1 MPRTAEPTVW
11 LVFVAKA
18 VRTFCYG
25 YLGVLLPLH
34 LAALGLGPTGIGTAV
49 TLTLVA
55 SALLTLLIRRP
66 AERLG
71 SRTALVLLAAL
82 SVAAGVLLATAR
94 TPALVVLA
102 AMLGN
107 VAVSAGETGPFLSIE
122 QVLVARAA
130 AGRDLTLRMSLYNL
144 VGYVAMGLGAL
155 VVAAMPGSRAA
166 GTGMAAAAG
175 EGSWGYGPLFWLF
188 AAAGVVQALLYLRLP
203 DAPGRTPAAGAP
215 RFPSRR
221 LIYRIAALFALDSF
235 AGGFVLQS
243 LLVYWLYAH
252 YALTPAAIGSVFAA
266 AQLLTACS
274 VLLAVRASHWFG
286 LVNTMVFSHLAS
298 NVLLI
303 AMGFAP
309 TAGLAV
315 GLLLARALLS
325 QMDVPTRQAF
335 LMLVVRDEEREA
347 TATITNAG
355 RTVAQAVSPTLTGY
369 VMQAVS
375 LSAPFVLGGVL
386 KIVYDLL
393 LYDTCRRAGAISG
406 PERAD

>member
-1 MPRTAEPTVW
+1 MAPRAASTVW
-11 LVFVAKA
+11 LVFAAKA

-25 YLGVLLPLH
+25 YLGILLPLH
-34 LAALGLGPTGIGTAV
+34 LAALGLGAGGIGVAV
-49 TLTLVA
+49 TLTLGA

-66 AERLG
+66 AERRGGRAVLV
-71 SRTALVLLAAL
+71 ALACLVMG
-82 SVAAGVLLATAR
+82 AGVLLATAR
-94 TPALVVLA
+94 APALVVLA

-107 VAVSAGETGPFLSIE
+107 VAVSTGETGPFLSIE

-144 VGYVAMGLGAL
+144 VGYVASGLGAL
-155 VVAAMPGSRAA
+155 AVAALPGGEGHANSA
-166 GTGMAAAAG
+166 GTIGDG
-175 EGSWGYGPLFWLF
+175 GYGLLFWLF
-188 AAAGVVQALLYLRLP
+188 ALSGGVQALLYARLSDIP
-203 DAPGRTPAAGAP
+203 VRPPVAGAP

-221 LIYRIAALFALDSF
+221 LVHRIAALFALDSF

-252 YALTPAAIGSVFAA
+252 FALTPAAIGAVFSA

-298 NVLLI
+298 NVLLV
-303 AMGFAP
+303 AMGLAP

-315 GLLLARALLS
+315 ALLLLRALLS

-335 LMLVVRDEEREA
+335 LMLVVRDDEREA
-347 TATITNAG
+347 TATVTNAG
-355 RTVAQAVSPTLTGY
+355 RTVAQAVSPALTGY

-393 LYDTCRRAGAISG
+393 LYQTCRRVVPVSAR
-406 PERAD
+406 ERAG

>member
-1 MPRTAEPTVW
+1 MAPTAEPTVW
-11 LVFVAKA
+11 LIFLAKA

-34 LAALGLGPTGIGTAV
+34 LAALGLGPTGIGVAV
-49 TLTLVA
+49 TLTLGA

-71 SRTALVLLAAL
+71 SRAALVLLAGL
-82 SVAAGVLLATAR
+82 TVAAGVLLATAR

-155 VVAAMPGSRAA
+155 VVAVLPGES
-166 GTGMAAAAG
+166 
-175 EGSWGYGPLFWLF
+175 YGPLFWLF
-188 AAAGVVQALLYLRLP
+188 AISGAVQALLYLKLP
-203 DAPGRTPAAGAP
+203 DAPVRRPGSGVPS
-215 RFPSRR
+215 FPSRR

-252 YALTPAAIGSVFAA
+252 FALTPAAIGSVFAA
-266 AQLLTACS
+266 AQFLTACS
-274 VLLAVRASHWFG
+274 VLLAARAARWLG

-309 TAGLAV
+309 TAGAAV

-335 LMLVVRDEEREA
+335 LMLVVRDDEREA
-347 TATITNAG
+347 TATVTNAG
-355 RTVAQAVSPTLTGY
+355 RTIAQAVSPTLTGY

-393 LYDTCRRAGAISG
+393 LYDTCRRAVPVSA